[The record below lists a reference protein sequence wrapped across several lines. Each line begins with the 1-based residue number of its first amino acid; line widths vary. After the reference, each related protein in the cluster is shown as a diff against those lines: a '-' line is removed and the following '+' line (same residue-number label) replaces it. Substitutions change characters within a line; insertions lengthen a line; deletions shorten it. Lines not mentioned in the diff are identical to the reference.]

1 MTKKMKPLTIK
12 QFTELSAN
20 EDIATRYI
28 FYRRSLSIMTEEGGD
43 DSFTTDAQMLT
54 YALIF
59 TTLVTPQ
66 QLELIR
72 ICLPEQLD
80 DIILDIYLQIKS
92 SLNIK

>member
-1 MTKKMKPLTIK
+1 MKPLSLK
-12 QFTELSAN
+12 QFAGLSAQ
-20 EDIATRYI
+20 EGITTRYI
-28 FYRRSLSIMTEEGGD
+28 FYRRFLSIMAEEGGD

-66 QLELIR
+66 HFKLI
-72 ICLPEQLD
+72 LD
-80 DIILDIYLQIKS
+80 CPKEKEDDVVLDIYLQIKS